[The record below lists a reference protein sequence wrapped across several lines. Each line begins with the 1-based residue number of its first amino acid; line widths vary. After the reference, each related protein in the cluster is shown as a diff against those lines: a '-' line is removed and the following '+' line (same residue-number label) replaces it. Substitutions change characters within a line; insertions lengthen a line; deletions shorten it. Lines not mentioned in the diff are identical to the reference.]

1 MAKEKITV
9 GEREFEKDTDTEII
23 EEVIKTE
30 KRVPIDWLNRKN
42 ARQSYIDRI
51 AEDQERIVAFDA
63 ELEALMPGVTWED
76 ITDESEKEDIKE
88 TKETQTT

>member
-1 MAKEKITV
+1 MAKEKITI
-9 GEREFEKDTDTEII
+9 GEKEFEKDTDTKII

-51 AEDQERIVAFDA
+51 AEDQKRIDAFDA
-63 ELEALMPGVTWED
+63 ELEALRPGDTWDD
-76 ITDESEKEDIKE
+76 ITEEPEKETVKE
-88 TKETQTT
+88 TKKTKTI